1 MNMHTKE
8 ERQLHHLEKIVA
20 FAALAAVLALGAGFA
35 QAKGPLKDNEQLLL
49 HSSVAL
55 VQDAASGQTLYAK
68 NQDAPVPIASITKLM
83 TALVILERKLDPR
96 RRVVISDEDYDV
108 VKGTRSRLP
117 AGSVFTRDQLMLL
130 ALMSSENRAAAALGR
145 AFPGGTP
152 GFVAAMNE
160 KARALGMSESRFVDA
175 SGLSPGN
182 VSSARDLARLLEA
195 AHRYPVIRDYSTRKS
210 AKLNVSG
217 REQGFRNTNGLVRSV
232 NWDIGLSKTGYTSEA
247 GRCLVMRVRMQSREV
262 IVVLLDSWGKHSRIG
277 DANRIRKWL
286 ETHAAK
292 GPAGRPG

>member
-96 RRVVISDEDYDV
+96 
-108 VKGTRSRLP
+108 
-117 AGSVFTRDQLMLL
+117 
-130 ALMSSENRAAAALGR
+130 
-145 AFPGGTP
+145 
-152 GFVAAMNE
+152 
-160 KARALGMSESRFVDA
+160 
-175 SGLSPGN
+175 
-182 VSSARDLARLLEA
+182 
-195 AHRYPVIRDYSTRKS
+195 
-210 AKLNVSG
+210 
-217 REQGFRNTNGLVRSV
+217 
-232 NWDIGLSKTGYTSEA
+232 
-247 GRCLVMRVRMQSREV
+247 
-262 IVVLLDSWGKHSRIG
+262 
-277 DANRIRKWL
+277 
-286 ETHAAK
+286 
-292 GPAGRPG
+292 